1 VHDFSPITRC
11 WAAQHDIYGRTLHA
25 FFCEYGGNPALHV
38 VVVVVVVVVV
48 NVYVGQC
55 GLCSHYSVHSS
66 HRGVIQCARSP
77 PITLEGN
84 PCPTRP
90 YISDCLFFVMVP
102 ILGHPPDAGEGNPTV
117 G

>member
-1 VHDFSPITRC
+1 MWASVVSVVIILCIHHTVASFSVR
-11 WAAQHDIYGRTLHA
+11 D
-25 FFCEYGGNPALHV
+25 
-38 VVVVVVVVVV
+38 
-48 NVYVGQC
+48 
-55 GLCSHYSVHSS
+55 
-66 HRGVIQCARSP
+66 HRP
-77 PITLEGN
+77 FTLEGN